1 MKKLN
6 KLGWFFILFVVVVSC
21 GKYKVTSNSLR
32 GNWTFTKFTTYV
44 QDTNQTYIVTE
55 VNESGFV
62 NFEKDSTVV
71 YDAKGVLVG
80 NAKLP
85 FVIDIDP
92 LSVNYNN
99 GNPFLQ
105 ETYFIAPKGN
115 LELKKKGNQKN
126 YFQSYFDIGTTDYS
140 FELLQLSKK
149 KISLKIALFKS
160 NSLDAIGFTLIEL
173 TK

>member
-1 MKKLN
+1 MKKLS
-6 KLGWFFILFVVVVSC
+6 KYGWLFIFTVVFVSC
-21 GKYKVTSNSLR
+21 GKYKVTSESLI

-55 VNESGFV
+55 VNENGFV
-62 NFEKDSTVV
+62 KFEKDSSVV

-85 FVIDIDP
+85 FVINVDP

-99 GNPFLQ
+99 GNPFLL
-105 ETYFIAPKGN
+105 ETNFIAPKAN

-126 YFQSYFDIGTTDYS
+126 YFQSYFDVGTTDYS

-149 KISLKIALFKS
+149 KIRLKIALFKS
-160 NSLDAIGFTLIEL
+160 NSLDAVGFTLIEL